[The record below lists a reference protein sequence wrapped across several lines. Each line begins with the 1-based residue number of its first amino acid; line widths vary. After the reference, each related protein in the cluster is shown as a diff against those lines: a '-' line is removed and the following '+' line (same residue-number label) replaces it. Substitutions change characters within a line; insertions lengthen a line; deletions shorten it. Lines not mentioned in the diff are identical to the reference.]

1 MAARAISRALPSIVA
16 LPSKLSSPP
25 PPRCSY
31 APPASYSVASST
43 LGRRRFVSD
52 SRSRIGGRNDNFVVA
67 AGRREYRKVRSRRV
81 PASAK
86 KSKEKE
92 LELSVKICLEEQLPE
107 DPEIMVMT
115 QFFAR
120 AWMLLLR

>member
-1 MAARAISRALPSIVA
+1 MA

-25 PPRCSY
+25 PHRCSY
-31 APPASYSVASST
+31 APASYSEAAFIIR
-43 LGRRRFVSD
+43 RRRFVSD
-52 SRSRIGGRNDNFVVA
+52 IRSRIGGRNDSVVVA

-81 PASAK
+81 AAAAK

-115 QFFAR
+115 QFFSSRLDVTAPV
-120 AWMLLLR
+120 ALLIMFFACISV